1 MPVPPTTHVI
11 TLDTLGTCLRA
22 LSEPR
27 RLLIF
32 DVLLQRGVVCNCEL
46 GVALDMAPNLISHH
60 LTVLREAG
68 LVQAARD
75 PHDAR
80 WVYYSVNRDALA
92 ALHAA
97 CTAFFDPQRI
107 PPHHPACGST
117 ADVAGSTI
125 TERAGSSSREAR

>member
-1 MPVPPTTHVI
+1 MSVLATTPPI
-11 TLDTLGTCLRA
+11 RLETLGTSLRA

-32 DVLLQRGVVCNCEL
+32 DLLLQRGVVCNCEL
-46 GVALDMAPNLISHH
+46 GAALDMAPNLISHH

-80 WVYYSVNRDALA
+80 WIYYSVDRDALA

-97 CTAFFDPQRI
+97 CAAFFDPQRI

-117 ADVAGSTI
+117 ADAAGSTI